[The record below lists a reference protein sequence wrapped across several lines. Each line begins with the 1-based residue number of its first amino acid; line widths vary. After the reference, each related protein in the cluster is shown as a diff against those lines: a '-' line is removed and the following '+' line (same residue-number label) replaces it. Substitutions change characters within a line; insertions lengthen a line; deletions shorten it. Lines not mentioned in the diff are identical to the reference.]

1 MHKDQARKDQAHKDQ
16 AHKDRAHKDRAHS
29 LNSKMEKNEDF
40 LKWTKIS
47 EVFPNLSPGEKV
59 RTLDHFKN
67 SNDMD
72 IREFNIFQPG
82 DQGLGHSS
90 IINPGSI
97 KNEDDTIDLLFR
109 GEDTD
114 ASFSGYLMTD
124 KASALKCTGTI
135 NNNNENV
142 SAIKT
147 TILFGKVFFIMRLSL
162 GLILSF
168 YPFSEDVFSKFLKK
182 FCS

>member
-1 MHKDQARKDQAHKDQ
+1 MHKDQAHKDQ
-16 AHKDRAHKDRAHS
+16 AHKDRAHKDRAHKDRAHS

-97 KNEDDTIDLLFR
+97 KNEDDTMSMILIFKHIIYHR
-109 GEDTD
+109 KFEINISIN
-114 ASFSGYLMTD
+114 SFEIYFKPRM
-124 KASALKCTGTI
+124 C
-135 NNNNENV
+135 
-142 SAIKT
+142 
-147 TILFGKVFFIMRLSL
+147 
-162 GLILSF
+162 
-168 YPFSEDVFSKFLKK
+168 
-182 FCS
+182 